1 MFVPRSTC
9 FQALCHVYAQIY
21 MPMFSLPCFCLDLH
35 ANAQIYVF
43 MLKLMCLYAPC
54 QACMLR
60 SILVAMP
67 CATLALFSPLLISLF
82 LAFWPFWWGV
92 GLNPMVQS
100 YILTPRPILKGLD
113 HFFECQCLLTCFYT
127 LSICQPLY
135 IQALPCFVP
144 SVGLCFC
151 DYTCPS
157 QGFLRCNH
165 L

>member
-9 FQALCHVYAQIY
+9 FQAPCHVYAYIY

-43 MLKLMCLYAPC
+43 MLNSMCLCAPC
-54 QACMLR
+54 QACMLK

-67 CATLALFSPLLISLF
+67 CATLALFFPPLISFF

-100 YILTPRPILKGLD
+100 YILTPRPILKGLG
-113 HFFECQCLLTCFYT
+113 HFLCMSMFAYLLLYFIYMLASLDLGFAMFCALCGFVLLWLH
-127 LSICQPLY
+127 LSFLG
-135 IQALPCFVP
+135 FV
-144 SVGLCFC
+144 
-151 DYTCPS
+151 
-157 QGFLRCNH
+157 RM
-165 L
+165 